1 MSMRILIVDDNFNNL
16 RLLKDILEDEGYIVD
31 TTDNS
36 LSVLEL
42 THTLKPDLIL
52 LDIMMPGMD
61 GYEVCGLLKRD
72 YEIKDIPV
80 IMVTAKTDGNDL
92 KNAFSLGAVDY
103 IKKPIDENE
112 VLARVEGALRTKQ
125 NQDQLRELATK
136 DSLTGLY
143 NHGLLIDLFEKELIK
158 QVRNSENISFIMLD
172 IDHFKRINDNYGHT
186 TGDMVLREISSIL
199 NKAVR
204 CNDITARYGGE
215 EFSVILVNTTL
226 EEAKQVCERIRKTIE
241 EHVFVLDDLR
251 INLTVSLGFYFKT
264 PSDARK
270 LQDMIKLTDD
280 ALYQAKHNGRNR
292 VEIVNA

>member
-1 MSMRILIVDDNFNNL
+1 MSMRILIVDDNLNNL

-31 TTDNS
+31 TTDS
-36 LSVLEL
+36 SFTVLDL

-72 YEIKDIPV
+72 FEIKDIPV

-92 KNAFSLGAVDY
+92 KNAFALGAVDY

-112 VLARVEGALRTKQ
+112 VLARVDGALRTKQ

-143 NHGLLIDLFEKELIK
+143 NHGLLIDLFEKELVK
-158 QVRNSENISFIMLD
+158 QVCNNENISFVMLD
-172 IDHFKRINDNYGHT
+172 IDYFKRINDSYGHT
-186 TGDMVLREISSIL
+186 TGDMVLREISSLL

-215 EFSVILVNTTL
+215 EFSIILVNTNLDETM
-226 EEAKQVCERIRKTIE
+226 QICERIRKTVE
-241 EHVFVLDDLR
+241 EHVFILDDLR
-251 INLTVSLGFYFKT
+251 ISLTVSLGFYFKT
-264 PSDARK
+264 PNDFRK
-270 LQDMIKLTDD
+270 LKDMIKLTDE
-280 ALYQAKHNGRNR
+280 ALYQAKRNGRNR
-292 VEIVNA
+292 VEIVSV